1 MTTTEAP
8 LDAVRP
14 PRSTGG
20 TWGWLRRNLFN
31 SPLNSAVSV
40 LLLALIP
47 LGLVQL
53 LGWVFGEATWAPVVA
68 NVRLF
73 MVGRYPADQAWRVQS
88 VVGVLLVL
96 LGLSAGVWRGLIR
109 QIATTVLAAVV
120 LLALLPFALPT
131 RLWLAGTALGAG
143 LGYAFGLRAPRLRR
157 PLLVLW
163 LVSPLVIWTL
173 VRGLGLALPRV
184 DPLLW
189 GGLLLTLMLA
199 ALGITLS
206 FPLGVLL
213 ALGRRSGLP
222 AVRAFSIGYIELI
235 RGVPLVTLLFMAALM
250 LPYFLPAGSNPS
262 QFVRAAVAI
271 TLFSAAYL
279 AETVRG
285 GLQAVPRGQEEAAKA
300 LGLNVFHTTGLIVLP
315 QALRAVI
322 PAIVGQFISLFKDTS
337 LVAIVSLQD
346 LLGIAVIVYNQPEWL
361 TVPGRVEREVL
372 LFVAAIYWIFC
383 FGMSRV
389 SRAIEA
395 RLGVGTR

>member
-1 MTTTEAP
+1 MAVDAP
-8 LDAVRP
+8 LETVQP
-14 PRSTGG
+14 PRSTLRAR
-20 TWGWLRRNLFN
+20 GWLRINLFN
-31 SPLNSAVSV
+31 SPLNTAISV
-40 LLLALIP
+40 ILLALIP
-47 LGLVQL
+47 LGLVSL
-53 LGWVFGEATWAPVVA
+53 LRWAFTEATWAPVVV
-68 NVRLF
+68 NIRLF
-73 MVGRYPADQAWRVQS
+73 MVGRYPAEQVWRVQT
-88 VVGVLLVL
+88 VVSLLLVL

-109 QIATTVLAAVV
+109 QIAVAIGAAIV
-120 LLALLPFALPT
+120 LLALMPFAPST

-143 LGYAFGLRAPRLRR
+143 LSYLIGLRAPRLRR
-157 PLLVLW
+157 PLLFLW
-163 LVSPLVIWTL
+163 LLSPLVVWSM
-173 VRGLGLALPRV
+173 VRGLGLTLPLI
-184 DPLLW
+184 DPLVW

-199 ALGITLS
+199 SLGITLS
-206 FPLGVLL
+206 LPLGVLL
-213 ALGRRSGLP
+213 ALGRRSRLP
-222 AVRAFSIGYIELI
+222 AIRAFCIGYIELI

-271 TLFSAAYL
+271 TLFAAAYL

-300 LGLNVFHTTGLIVLP
+300 LGLNVFQTTGLIVLP

-337 LVAIVSLQD
+337 LVAVVSLQD
-346 LLGIAVIVYNQPEWL
+346 LLGVAVVVYSQPEWL

-372 LFVAAIYWIFC
+372 LFVAAISWIFC

>member
-1 MTTTEAP
+1 MATTDAP
-8 LDAVRP
+8 LETVRP
-14 PRSTGG
+14 PRSTLGV
-20 TWGWLRRNLFN
+20 WGWLRHNLFP
-31 SPLNSAVSV
+31 SPLNAAVSV
-40 LLLALIP
+40 ILLALIAV
-47 LGLVQL
+47 GLVRL
-53 LGWVFGEATWAPVVA
+53 ISWAFTEATWAPVVV
-68 NVRLF
+68 NIRLF
-73 MVGRYPADQAWRVQS
+73 MTGRYPTEQVWRIQ
-88 VVGVLLVL
+88 LLVTLLLLL

-109 QIATTVLAAVV
+109 QIAVAVVAAVV
-120 LLALLPFALPT
+120 LLALLPFAQST
-131 RLWLAGTALGAG
+131 RLWLAGTALGMG
-143 LGYAFGLRAPRLRR
+143 LGYVAGLRTPRLRR
-157 PLLVLW
+157 PLLFLW
-163 LVSPLVIWTL
+163 LLSPLLVWSL

-184 DPLLW
+184 DPLVW

-199 ALGITLS
+199 VLGITLS

-213 ALGRRSGLP
+213 ALGRRSSLP
-222 AVRAFSIGYIELI
+222 AIRAFCIGYIELI

-250 LPYFLPAGSNPS
+250 LPYFLPAGANPS

-271 TLFSAAYL
+271 TLFAAAYL

-300 LGLNVFHTTGLIVLP
+300 LGLNVFQSTGLIVLP

-346 LLGIAVIVYNQPEWL
+346 LLGIAVIVYNQSEWL
-361 TVPGRVEREVL
+361 AVPGRVEREVL

-389 SRAIEA
+389 SRSIEA

>member
-1 MTTTEAP
+1 MTTTDAP

-14 PRSTGG
+14 PRATPGV
-20 TWGWLRRNLFN
+20 WGWLRQNLFP
-31 SPLNSAVSV
+31 SPLNAAISV
-40 LLLALIP
+40 ILLALIP
-47 LGLVQL
+47 LGLVRL
-53 LGWVFGEATWAPVVA
+53 LGWAFTEAAWAPVVV
-68 NVRLF
+68 NLRLF
-73 MVGRYPADQAWRVQS
+73 MTGRYPQDQVWRIQA
-88 VVGVLLVL
+88 VVTLLVL
-96 LGLSAGVWRGLIR
+96 LFGLSAGVWRGLIR
-109 QIATTVLAAVV
+109 QIAVTVAAAVV

-143 LGYAFGLRAPRLRR
+143 LGYAAGLRAPRLRR
-157 PLLVLW
+157 PLLAVW
-163 LVSPLVIWTL
+163 LISPLLIWAF
-173 VRGLGLALPRV
+173 VRGLSLVLPLV
-184 DPLLW
+184 DPLVW

-213 ALGRRSGLP
+213 ALGRRSSLP
-222 AVRAFSIGYIELI
+222 AVRAFCIGYIELI

-262 QFVRAAVAI
+262 QFVRAVVAF
-271 TLFSAAYL
+271 TLFTAAYL

-300 LGLNVFHTTGLIVLP
+300 LGLNVFQTTGLIVLP

-337 LVAIVSLQD
+337 LVAVVSLQD
-346 LLGIAVIVYNQPEWL
+346 LLGIAIIVYNQPEWL

-383 FGMSRV
+383 FGMSRI
-389 SRAIEA
+389 SRAVEA
-395 RLGVGTR
+395 RLGVGSR